1 MPALSLAGHSSAQP
15 LDFRSYLEQSLRDP
29 FVLDLRDRTL
39 LEVINAAIKAK
50 SKLHPNYGSS
60 LSCLVHNLRQLE
72 EQFRTT
78 LYPVQVT
85 DIFWGYFIPFCQE
98 NGLKNSTIG
107 TISSQLRS
115 LLNWAVKYNAKVSP
129 TYGDCK
135 VPNVRNQEIALSA
148 DDVSRIAYFDIDRF
162 YASRRKDFRD
172 KMHRVRDL
180 FILSCNLAQRHSDMV
195 RIDRNC
201 FKRNIFTITQQKTGS
216 RAVVNIDLYAI
227 DPKTTY
233 RILEKYDYH
242 SPYLSDIG
250 NYNAKLH
257 LLMKDIG
264 FTEIVRLEERKNGEL
279 VTELVPKWK
288 LIASHTARRTFA
300 TINVLRGVNI
310 HAIKRCTGHQ
320 DLRVLE
326 HYVRDE

>member
-15 LDFRSYLEQSLRDP
+15 LDFLSYLEQSLRDP
-29 FVLDLRDRTL
+29 FILNLQDRTL

-50 SKLHPNYGSS
+50 SKLRPNYGAS
-60 LSCLVHNLRQLE
+60 LGCLVHNLRRLE
-72 EQFRTT
+72 EQYHTT

-85 DIFWGYFIPFCQE
+85 DIFWGYFIPFCQQ
-98 NGLKNSTIG
+98 NGLKTSTIG
-107 TISSQLRS
+107 TIAAQLHS

-129 TYGDCK
+129 TYGDYK
-135 VPNVRNQEIALSA
+135 IPNVRNQEIALSA
-148 DDVSRIAYFDIDRF
+148 DEVSRIAYFDIDRF
-162 YASRRKDFRD
+162 YTSRRKDFRD
-172 KMHRVRDL
+172 TMRRVRDM

-201 FKRNIFTITQQKTGS
+201 FERNIFTVTQQKTGS
-216 RAVVNIDLYAI
+216 RAVVNIDLYSI

-233 RILEKYDYH
+233 RILEEYGYRA
-242 SPYLSDIG
+242 PYLADIG

-257 LLMKDIG
+257 QLMKDIG
-264 FTEIVRLEERKNGEL
+264 FTEIVRLEERVNGEL
-279 VTELVPKWK
+279 VTEFIPKWK

>member
-50 SKLHPNYGSS
+50 SKLHPNYGAS

-148 DDVSRIAYFDIDRF
+148 DEVSRIAYFDIDRF

-201 FKRNIFTITQQKTGS
+201 FKRNIFTITQQ
-216 RAVVNIDLYAI
+216 
-227 DPKTTY
+227 
-233 RILEKYDYH
+233 
-242 SPYLSDIG
+242 
-250 NYNAKLH
+250 
-257 LLMKDIG
+257 
-264 FTEIVRLEERKNGEL
+264 
-279 VTELVPKWK
+279 
-288 LIASHTARRTFA
+288 
-300 TINVLRGVNI
+300 
-310 HAIKRCTGHQ
+310 
-320 DLRVLE
+320 
-326 HYVRDE
+326 